1 MARVGTVSTPTRRP
15 TLADVATLAGISTAV
30 VSYVINDGPRAVS
43 PATKAKVESA
53 IATLGYRRNPLA
65 SALSA
70 GRSNLVGLLVPDSS
84 NAFFSELSRC
94 IETEGR
100 RRGVLTLLGNTAYK
114 RETEVDYENAFSDLR
129 ARGIFVT
136 SVGLGSDDVDD
147 CPRIYLHSAPIGS
160 EGPRVLFDD
169 AGGAFD
175 AVDHLIGHGY
185 TDIHCLTGPND
196 AGPAGRRE
204 LGWLSAMEEA
214 KLPTDGRLHRVSY
227 DRFEAESAVQ
237 AILSSEHP
245 PRVIFA
251 TTDEQ
256 ALATMRA
263 AAVLGLRVPE
273 DLAVVGFDGIRET
286 LRGSIRMTT
295 VALPL
300 QQLAVTAFDT
310 LDAWL
315 DEGIAEHHV
324 LSGTLVIGDTCGSH

>member
-1 MARVGTVSTPTRRP
+1 MGSVSTPTRRP
-15 TLADVATLAGISTAV
+15 TLADVASLAGISTAV
-30 VSYVINDGPRAVS
+30 VSYVINDGPRTVS

-84 NAFFSELSRC
+84 NAFFSELSRHL
-94 IETEGR
+94 EAEGR
-100 RRGVLTLLGNTAYK
+100 RRGLLTLLGNTAYK

-136 SVGLGSDDVDD
+136 SVGQGGADADD
-147 CPRIYLHSAPIGS
+147 CPRIYLHSAPLES

-169 AGGAFD
+169 AGGAFE
-175 AVDHLIGHGY
+175 AVRHLLEHGY

-196 AGPAGRRE
+196 VGPSGRRE
-204 LGWLSAMEEA
+204 LGWLQAMQEA
-214 KLPTDGRLHRVSY
+214 GLPTDDRLHRVSY
-227 DRFEAESAVQ
+227 DRFDAESAVLS
-237 AILSSEHP
+237 ILGAEHP

-300 QQLAVTAFDT
+300 QQLAVAAYET

-315 DEGIAEHHV
+315 EHGDAQHHM
-324 LSGTLVIGDTCGSH
+324 LPGTLVVGDTCGAH

>member
-1 MARVGTVSTPTRRP
+1 MTRVVSVSTPTRRP
-15 TLADVATLAGISTAV
+15 TLADVASLAGISTAV
-30 VSYVINDGPRAVS
+30 VSYVINDGPRTVS

-84 NAFFSELSRC
+84 NAFFSELSRHL
-94 IETEGR
+94 EAEGR
-100 RRGVLTLLGNTAYK
+100 RRGLLTLLGNTAYK
-114 RETEVDYENAFSDLR
+114 RETEIDYENAFSDLR

-136 SVGLGSDDVDD
+136 SVGQGVADADD

-169 AGGAFD
+169 AGGAFE
-175 AVDHLIGHGY
+175 AVTHLLEHGY

-196 AGPAGRRE
+196 VGPAGRRE
-204 LGWLSAMEEA
+204 LGWLRALHEA
-214 KLPTDGRLHRVSY
+214 DLPTEGRLHRVSY
-227 DRFEAESAVQ
+227 DRFDAESAV
-237 AILSSEHP
+237 LSLLDSENP
-245 PRVIFA
+245 PRVVFA

-300 QQLAVTAFDT
+300 QQLAVTAYET

-315 DEGIAEHHV
+315 EHGEAQHHV
-324 LSGTLVIGDTCGSH
+324 LSGTLVVGDTCGAH